1 MTQEKLSVYFDY
13 TCPFVYNATV
23 WLRQVEDQSG
33 QKPNIEWKPF
43 VLAQVNNKET
53 KGWKAW
59 EQPPGNNNRGILALR
74 AGMAAKRQGEVLF
87 SDFHLALV
95 KARHEERKDL
105 TDLAVILSTA
115 KSAGLDVGRLQQ
127 DMKNP
132 NITQEIADSY
142 AIATERFGV
151 FGTPTFVGNGG
162 SSFFLKMLMPSPDES
177 VELYEDITRLM
188 LRWFNVGEI
197 KRPQPPWPAVLTN

>member
-43 VLAQVNNKET
+43 VLAQANNKET
-53 KGWKAW
+53 EGWKAW

-95 KARHEERKDL
+95 
-105 TDLAVILSTA
+105 
-115 KSAGLDVGRLQQ
+115 
-127 DMKNP
+127 
-132 NITQEIADSY
+132 
-142 AIATERFGV
+142 
-151 FGTPTFVGNGG
+151 
-162 SSFFLKMLMPSPDES
+162 
-177 VELYEDITRLM
+177 
-188 LRWFNVGEI
+188 
-197 KRPQPPWPAVLTN
+197 